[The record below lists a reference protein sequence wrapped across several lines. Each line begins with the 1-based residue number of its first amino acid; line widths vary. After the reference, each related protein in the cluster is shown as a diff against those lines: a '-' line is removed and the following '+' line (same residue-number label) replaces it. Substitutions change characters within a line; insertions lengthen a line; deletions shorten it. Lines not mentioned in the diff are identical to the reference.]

1 MSRNAR
7 IAVCLNTLE
16 SKVTVPSKVITH
28 AIQAN
33 YFTLDPLEE
42 TYIMSTNVLTQLVE
56 AEDLLSAQE
65 TALIKQLAEI
75 QEQRQ
80 GLQTVIAMFDG
91 SAENNGKEPEALA
104 LAIAQDTEA
113 ETEPEIVKD
122 TVAAKLAKVTKKAK
136 ISDDKEAKAKTTK
149 TPKTKTAR
157 KSSTQPVKTDGRT
170 AQWQR
175 YVLDNHSQQRLQDI
189 VANVLKAKSKT
200 SFKITDVMSAIFE
213 DDMPKAQFLKAR
225 SRISNI
231 LSAGARDSDWYR
243 GRGGTYSMSEDAVD
257 AR

>member
-1 MSRNAR
+1 
-7 IAVCLNTLE
+7 
-16 SKVTVPSKVITH
+16 
-28 AIQAN
+28 
-33 YFTLDPLEE
+33 
-42 TYIMSTNVLTQLVE
+42 MSTNMLTQLVE

-91 SAENNGKEPEALA
+91 SVNTNGQVPKTPAVA
-104 LAIAQDTEA
+104 VTQDDDEVEA
-113 ETEPEIVKD
+113 EPKTVKD

-136 ISDDKEAKAKTTK
+136 ISDDDAETTK
-149 TPKTKTAR
+149 APKTR
-157 KSSTQPVKTDGRT
+157 KVGKSTKSVKTDGRT

-175 YVLDNHSQQRLQDI
+175 YVLDDHRQQRLQDV
-189 VANVLKAKSKT
+189 VANVLKAKSKA

-231 LSAGARDSDWYR
+231 LSAGARDNDWYR
-243 GRGGTYSMSEDAVD
+243 GRGGTYSMSKKAVN